1 MEALR
6 RAMDLAVESANLEP
20 SIALTLRA
28 DRPLLE
34 QVLDTLLHLQE
45 REERGRQEEITVEWK

>member
-1 MEALR
+1 
-6 RAMDLAVESANLEP
+6 MDLAVESANLEP

-45 REERGRQEEITVEWK
+45 REERRGEKGEERRGGDKKK

>member
-1 MEALR
+1 
-6 RAMDLAVESANLEP
+6 MDLAVESANLEP

-45 REERGRQEEITVEWK
+45 REERRGEERGRQEEITVEWK